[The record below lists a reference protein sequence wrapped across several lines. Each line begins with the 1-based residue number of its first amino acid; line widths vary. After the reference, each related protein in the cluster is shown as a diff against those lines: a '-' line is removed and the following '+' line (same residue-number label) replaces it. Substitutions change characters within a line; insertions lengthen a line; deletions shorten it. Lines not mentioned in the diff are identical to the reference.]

1 MQEQDNNK
9 LHDTAA
15 LRALS
20 EEEIAESPADKGESY
35 EAKAVDLGSHESAR
49 IDVPI
54 VTAAKRATQAKFS
67 NKRTQTIGLQFRK
80 IAIPAL
86 LGVGVILWV
95 IGGLTI
101 WMKNNTPPEAV
112 KQNPLLMNA
121 ELFMWICIIMG
132 LALTGGAI
140 FFLVELKKSQQQG

>member
-1 MQEQDNNK
+1 MQQQDNNK

-15 LRALS
+15 LRALAG
-20 EEEIAESPADKGESY
+20 EEIASPPAEHPETRES
-35 EAKAVDLGSHESAR
+35 VDLDSHEGAR

-54 VTAAKRATQAKFS
+54 ITSARQARQTKFS
-67 NKRTQTIGLQFRK
+67 NKRSEVLGLQFRK

-101 WMKNNTPPEAV
+101 WMKNNTPAEVV
-112 KQNPLLMNA
+112 KQNQLLVNA

-132 LALTGGAI
+132 VMLVGGAI
-140 FFLVELKKSQQQG
+140 FFLVELKKSR